1 MGAQQTKDVKA
12 SGKSVKAAKLKDGRL
27 ISAPIGNIFTEH
39 NGKCEPD
46 TSC

>member
-12 SGKSVKAAKLKDGRL
+12 SGKNLKGKLKDGRL

-39 NGKCEPD
+39 NGK
-46 TSC
+46 